1 MPSAMPPKPIIEGY
15 AIVSADGMLADAQ
28 GVMPDTLKFAADQRF
43 FEEGLDA
50 CDLVVHGRHSREEHA
65 RSPSRRRLI
74 LTRRGPGLEAA
85 LESPQSFYWNPAGTP
100 FEDALA
106 AFDKPVTRVGVIGG
120 TEVFGLFLP
129 RYDVFW
135 LTRGPTPPLP
145 GGRPVFPGVPAATPE
160 QVLVRSGLA
169 AGEQLVLD
177 AAAAVRVT
185 AFRRAGRHG

>member
-1 MPSAMPPKPIIEGY
+1 MPRPIIEGY

-28 GVMPDTLKFAADQRF
+28 GAMPDTLKFKADQRF
-43 FEEGLDA
+43 FEAGLDA

-65 RSPSRRRLI
+65 RSAQRRRLI

-85 LESPQSFYWNPAGTP
+85 SQSPQVFYWNPAGTP

-106 AFDKPVTRVGVIGG
+106 AFDKPVTRIGVIGG

-145 GGRPVFPGVPAATPE
+145 GGRPVFPHVPALTPE
-160 QVLVRSGLA
+160 EVLARAGLTA
-169 AGEQLVLD
+169 REHRVLD
-177 AAAAVRVT
+177 AEAGVT
-185 AFRRAGRHG
+185 VDAWRRG

>member
-1 MPSAMPPKPIIEGY
+1 MPQPIIEGY

-28 GVMPDTLKFAADQRF
+28 GVMPDTLKFKADQRF
-43 FEEGLDA
+43 FEAGLDA

-65 RSPSRRRLI
+65 RSAERRRLI

-85 LESPQSFYWNPAGTP
+85 TQSPQVFYWNPAGTP

-106 AFDKPVTRVGVIGG
+106 AFDKPVTRIGVIGG

-145 GGRPVFPGVPAATPE
+145 GGRPVFPQVPALTPE
-160 QVLVRSGLA
+160 EVMTRAGLTA
-169 AGEQLVLD
+169 REHRVLD
-177 AAAAVRVT
+177 AKAGVAVD
-185 AFRRAGRHG
+185 AWRRG

>member
-1 MPSAMPPKPIIEGY
+1 MPPPTIEGY

-43 FEEGLDA
+43 FEAGLDA
-50 CDLVVHGRHSREEHA
+50 CDLVVNGRHSREEHA
-65 RSPSRRRLI
+65 RSGERRRLI
-74 LTRRGPGLEAA
+74 LTRRGAGLEAA
-85 LESPQSFYWNPAGTP
+85 SASPQTFYWNPAGLP

-145 GGRPVFPGVPAATPE
+145 GGRPVFPGVPAETPE
-160 QVLVRSGLA
+160 EVLRDHGLA
-169 AGEQLVLD
+169 ARDHLVLD
-177 AAAAVRVT
+177 AAAAVSVT
-185 AFRRAGRHG
+185 AFRRAGGHG